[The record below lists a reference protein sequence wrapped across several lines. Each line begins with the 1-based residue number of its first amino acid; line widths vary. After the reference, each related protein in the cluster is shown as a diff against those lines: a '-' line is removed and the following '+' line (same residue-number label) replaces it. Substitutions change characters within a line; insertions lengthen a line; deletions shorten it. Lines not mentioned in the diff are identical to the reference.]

1 MYVRGKLTMFVFAK
15 STGDWILP
23 NFKADLEEV
32 IASGVRVSMEYGDA
46 D

>member
-1 MYVRGKLTMFVFAK
+1 MYVRSKLMRHVFAK

-23 NFKADLEEV
+23 NFKADLEQV
-32 IASGVRVSMEYGDA
+32 IALGVRVSMEYGDA